1 MSGRRN
7 KQRGYELEAEV
18 VAEARAA
25 GIDAKR
31 VFASGAH
38 KQELGE
44 DFACDVRLGRWKVE
58 CKRRKNGFGVIY
70 DAFDQDDAD
79 IVCVRADR
87 RERLYVVKGE
97 LLMQLLRAAS

>member
-38 KQELGE
+38 KGALGE
-44 DFACDVRLGRWKVE
+44 DFAGDVRLGRWKV
-58 CKRRKNGFGVIY
+58 
-70 DAFDQDDAD
+70 
-79 IVCVRADR
+79 
-87 RERLYVVKGE
+87 
-97 LLMQLLRAAS
+97 